1 MTPARIPRK
10 RPYLQSGMY
19 RRQPPSPEILQAM
32 KEYRDELVAHRGG
45 EENLTA
51 TVRSKIE
58 IAVSVRFRRLGV
70 EHYIQTI
77 EPIDKRHRGGRCP
90 PG

>member
-1 MTPARIPRK
+1 MIPARIPRK
-10 RPYLQSGMY
+10 RPHLQSGIY

-77 EPIDKRHRGGRCP
+77 EPIDKRNRGGRCP